1 MRSFTAD
8 VMEKSVITAPFKW
21 LWKGVLSV
29 GPAFFL
35 AGYTIGTGSVVTMA
49 SAGSRYGLTLLWVL
63 VLACAFSFI
72 LLEAYGRFSLV
83 TGTGSLYGT
92 RKHIP
97 GGKVIA
103 LTVLAGLVIVEVMAL
118 AGNMGIIS
126 DLVCEWSGMVFGS
139 RWNPVWV
146 AVVMGAVVYG
156 LLMMG
161 KYASF
166 EKIMVIFVG
175 MMAVSFFI
183 TMFLVMPQ
191 PEEVVR
197 GFLVRVP
204 EASNAPMILAAIV
217 GTTFT
222 APTFVVRSIL
232 MKEKKWKSGELRH
245 ARKDAAMSALMMFV
259 VSFPVMA
266 CAAGTLYV
274 ASTPVD
280 RVVTMVALLEPLLGK
295 FAISVFVTG
304 ILGAALSSM
313 IPILMLAP
321 LLISDY
327 RNEPVNYRG
336 SLFRIMCG
344 VALLFGLAVPILHAS
359 PVFAMLISQVF
370 QVFILPVV
378 IFAIIYLLNK
388 KELMGKEKAG
398 PLMNTLLVLTFLFTL
413 IISWQGVMGL
423 LESIHTLF

>member
-1 MRSFTAD
+1 MS
-8 VMEKSVITAPFKW
+8 PFKW

-49 SAGSRYGLTLLWVL
+49 SAGSRYGMTLLWVL
-63 VLACAFSFI
+63 VLACAFSFV

-103 LTVLAGLVIVEVMAL
+103 LTVLVGLIIVEVMAL

-126 DLVCEWSGMVFGS
+126 DLICEWSGMLFGS

-146 AVVMGAVVYG
+146 AVVIGG
-156 LLMMG
+156 LVFGLVMMG
-161 KYASF
+161 KYSSF
-166 EKIMVIFVG
+166 EKIMVVFVG
-175 MMAVSFFI
+175 LMAVSFFI

-197 GFLVRVP
+197 GFMIRIP
-204 EASNAPMILAAIV
+204 KAANAPMIIAAIV

-222 APTFVVRSIL
+222 APTFVVRCIL
-232 MKEKKWKSGELRH
+232 LKEKKWEAGQLKL
-245 ARKDAAMSALMMFV
+245 ARKDAAVSALMMFLI
-259 VSFPVMA
+259 SFPIMA

-274 ASTPVD
+274 ANTPVD
-280 RVVTMVALLEPLLGK
+280 KVVTMVALLEPLLGRL
-295 FAISVFVTG
+295 AISVFVTG
-304 ILGAALSSM
+304 ILGAAMSSM
-313 IPILMLAP
+313 IPIVMLAP

-327 RNEPVNYRG
+327 TNKPVNYRG
-336 SLFRIMCG
+336 PLFRVLCG
-344 VALLFGLAVPILHAS
+344 IALLFGLVVPVLRAS

-378 IFAIIYLLNK
+378 IFAIMYLLNK
-388 KELMGKEKAG
+388 KELMGKEEAG
-398 PLMNTLLVLTFLFTL
+398 LLMNIMLVLTFLFTL
-413 IISWQGVMGL
+413 IISWQGVTGL
-423 LESIHTLF
+423 IESVHTLF

>member
-1 MRSFTAD
+1 M
-8 VMEKSVITAPFKW
+8 
-21 LWKGVLSV
+21 

-63 VLACAFSFI
+63 VLACAFSFV

-92 RKHIP
+92 RRHIP
-97 GGKVIA
+97 GGKYMAMTLLV
-103 LTVLAGLVIVEVMAL
+103 GLIIVEVMAL

-126 DLVCEWSGMVFGS
+126 DLICEWSGMLFGS
-139 RWNPVWV
+139 HWHPVWV
-146 AVVMGAVVYG
+146 AAVMCVLVYS

-161 KYASF
+161 KYSSF

-175 MMAVSFFI
+175 LMTVSFFI

-191 PEEVVR
+191 PEDVVR
-197 GFLVRVP
+197 GLLVTIPKV
-204 EASNAPMILAAIV
+204 ANTPMIIAAIV

-232 MKEKKWKSGELRH
+232 MREKKWASGQLKH
-245 ARKDAAMSALMMFV
+245 ARKDAAVSALMMFL

-266 CAAGTLYV
+266 CAAGTLFV
-274 ASTPVD
+274 ANKPVD
-280 RVVTMVALLEPLLGK
+280 KVVTMVALLEPLLGR

-327 RNEPVNYRG
+327 TNKPVNYRG
-336 SLFRIMCG
+336 PLFRVLCAL
-344 VALLFGLAVPILHAS
+344 ALLFGLIVPVLGAS

-370 QVFILPVV
+370 QVFILPLV
-378 IFAIIYLLNK
+378 IFVIMYLLNK
-388 KELMGKEKAG
+388 SELMGEQKAG
-398 PLMNTLLVLTFLFTL
+398 PMMNILMLFTFLFTL
-413 IISWQGVMGL
+413 IISWQGIQGL
-423 LESIHTLF
+423 VESVHTLF

>member
-1 MRSFTAD
+1 M
-8 VMEKSVITAPFKW
+8 KITTPFKW
-21 LWKGVLSV
+21 LWKGILSV

-63 VLACAFSFI
+63 VLACAFSFV

-97 GGKVIA
+97 GGKYIA
-103 LTVLAGLVIVEVMAL
+103 ITILIGLVMVEVMAL

-126 DLVCEWSGMVFGS
+126 DLICEWSGMLFGS
-139 RWNPVWV
+139 HWQPVW
-146 AVVMGAVVYG
+146 AASGMGVIVYS

-175 MMAVSFFI
+175 MMALSFFV

-191 PEEVVR
+191 SEEFVH
-197 GFLVRVP
+197 GFLVRIP
-204 EASNAPMILAAIV
+204 KAANAPMIIAAIV

-232 MKEKKWKSGELRH
+232 MKEKKWELGQLKH
-245 ARKDAAMSALMMFV
+245 ARKDAAVSALMMFL
-259 VSFPVMA
+259 VSFPIMA
-266 CAAGTLYV
+266 CAAGTLFV
-274 ASTPVD
+274 ANTPVD
-280 RVVTMVALLEPLLGK
+280 KVVTMVALLKPLLGK

-327 RNEPVNYRG
+327 MNKPVNYRG
-336 SLFRIMCG
+336 PQFRIMG
-344 VALLFGLAVPILHAS
+344 GIALLFGLIVPVLGAK

-370 QVFILPVV
+370 QVFILPIV
-378 IFAIIYLLNK
+378 IFSITYLLNK
-388 KELMGKEKAG
+388 NELMGNQKAG
-398 PLMNTLLVLTFLFTL
+398 PLMNIMLLLTFLFTL
-413 IISWQGVMGL
+413 IISWQGVEGL
-423 LESIHTLF
+423 MESVHTLF

>member
-1 MRSFTAD
+1 
-8 VMEKSVITAPFKW
+8 MEKSITAPFKW

-63 VLACAFSFI
+63 VLACAFSFV

-92 RKHIP
+92 RRHIP
-97 GGKVIA
+97 GGKYMAMTLLV
-103 LTVLAGLVIVEVMAL
+103 GLIIVEVMAL

-126 DLVCEWSGMVFGS
+126 DLICEWSGMLFGS
-139 RWNPVWV
+139 HWHPVWV
-146 AVVMGAVVYG
+146 AAVMCVLVYS

-161 KYASF
+161 KYSSF

-175 MMAVSFFI
+175 LMTVSFFI

-191 PEEVVR
+191 PEDVVR
-197 GFLVRVP
+197 GLLVTIPKV
-204 EASNAPMILAAIV
+204 ANTPMIIAAIV

-232 MKEKKWKSGELRH
+232 MREKKWASGQLKH
-245 ARKDAAMSALMMFV
+245 ARKDAAVSALMMFL

-266 CAAGTLYV
+266 CAAGTLFV
-274 ASTPVD
+274 ANKPVD
-280 RVVTMVALLEPLLGK
+280 KVVTMVALLEPLLGR

-304 ILGAALSSM
+304 VLGAALSSM

-327 RNEPVNYRG
+327 TNKPVNYRG
-336 SLFRIMCG
+336 PLFRVLCAL
-344 VALLFGLAVPILHAS
+344 ALLFGLIVPVLGAN

-370 QVFILPVV
+370 QVFILPLV
-378 IFAIIYLLNK
+378 IFVIMYLLNK
-388 KELMGKEKAG
+388 SELMGEQKAG
-398 PLMNTLLVLTFLFTL
+398 PMMNILMLFTFLFTL
-413 IISWQGVMGL
+413 IISWQGIQGL
-423 LESIHTLF
+423 VESVHTLF

>member
-1 MRSFTAD
+1 
-8 VMEKSVITAPFKW
+8 MEKTITAPFKW

-63 VLACAFSFI
+63 VLACAFSFV

-92 RKHIP
+92 RRHIP
-97 GGKVIA
+97 GGKYMAMTLLV
-103 LTVLAGLVIVEVMAL
+103 GLIIVEVMAL

-126 DLVCEWSGMVFGS
+126 DLICEWSGMLFGS
-139 RWNPVWV
+139 HWHPVWV
-146 AVVMGAVVYG
+146 AAVMCVLVYS

-161 KYASF
+161 KYSSF

-175 MMAVSFFI
+175 LMTVSFFI

-191 PEEVVR
+191 PEDVVR
-197 GFLVRVP
+197 GLLVTIPKV
-204 EASNAPMILAAIV
+204 ANTPMIIAAIV

-232 MKEKKWKSGELRH
+232 MREKKWASGQLKH
-245 ARKDAAMSALMMFV
+245 ARKDAAVSALMMFL

-266 CAAGTLYV
+266 CAAGTLFV
-274 ASTPVD
+274 ANKPVD
-280 RVVTMVALLEPLLGK
+280 KVVTMVALLEPLLGR

-327 RNEPVNYRG
+327 TNKPVNYRG
-336 SLFRIMCG
+336 PLFRVLCAL
-344 VALLFGLAVPILHAS
+344 ALLFGLIVPVLGAS

-370 QVFILPVV
+370 QVFILPLV
-378 IFAIIYLLNK
+378 IFVIMYLLNK
-388 KELMGKEKAG
+388 SELMGEQKAG
-398 PLMNTLLVLTFLFTL
+398 PMMNILMLFTFLFTL
-413 IISWQGVMGL
+413 IISWQGIQGL
-423 LESIHTLF
+423 VESVHTLF

>member
-1 MRSFTAD
+1 M
-8 VMEKSVITAPFKW
+8 
-21 LWKGVLSV
+21 L
-29 GPAFFL
+29 
-35 AGYTIGTGSVVTMA
+35 
-49 SAGSRYGLTLLWVL
+49 
-63 VLACAFSFI
+63 
-72 LLEAYGRFSLV
+72 
-83 TGTGSLYGT
+83 
-92 RKHIP
+92 
-97 GGKVIA
+97 
-103 LTVLAGLVIVEVMAL
+103 
-118 AGNMGIIS
+118 
-126 DLVCEWSGMVFGS
+126 FGS
-139 RWNPVWV
+139 HWNPVWV
-146 AVVMGAVVYG
+146 AVVMGAIVFS

-161 KYASF
+161 KYSSF

-204 EASNAPMILAAIV
+204 KAANAPMILAAIV

-232 MKEKKWKSGELRH
+232 MKEKKWESGQMKH
-245 ARKDAAMSALMMFV
+245 ARKDAAVSALMMFL

-266 CAAGTLYV
+266 CAAGTLFL
-274 ASTPVD
+274 ANKPVD
-280 RVVTMVALLEPLLGK
+280 KVVTMVALLEPLLGK

-327 RNEPVNYRG
+327 RNKPVNYKG
-336 SLFRIMCG
+336 PLFRILCG
-344 VALLFGLAVPILHAS
+344 IALLFGLIVPVLGAN

-378 IFAIIYLLNK
+378 IFAITYLLNR
-388 KELMGKEKAG
+388 EDLMGMQKAG
-398 PLMNTLLVLTFLFTL
+398 PLMNIMMLLTFLFTL
-413 IISWQGVMGL
+413 IISWQGVQGL
-423 LESIHTLF
+423 MESIHTLF

>member
-1 MRSFTAD
+1 M
-8 VMEKSVITAPFKW
+8 
-21 LWKGVLSV
+21 

-63 VLACAFSFI
+63 VLACAFSFV

-92 RKHIP
+92 RRHIP
-97 GGKVIA
+97 GGKYMAMTLLV
-103 LTVLAGLVIVEVMAL
+103 GLIIVEVMAL

-126 DLVCEWSGMVFGS
+126 DLICEWSGMLFGS
-139 RWNPVWV
+139 HWHPVWV
-146 AVVMGAVVYG
+146 AAVMCVLVYS

-161 KYASF
+161 KYSSF

-175 MMAVSFFI
+175 LMTVSFFI

-191 PEEVVR
+191 PEDVVR
-197 GFLVRVP
+197 GLLVTIPKV
-204 EASNAPMILAAIV
+204 ANTPMIIAAIV

-232 MKEKKWKSGELRH
+232 MREKKWASGQLKH
-245 ARKDAAMSALMMFV
+245 ARKDAAVSALMMFL

-266 CAAGTLYV
+266 CAAGTLFV
-274 ASTPVD
+274 ANKPVD
-280 RVVTMVALLEPLLGK
+280 KVVTMVALLEPLLGR

-304 ILGAALSSM
+304 VLGAALSSM

-327 RNEPVNYRG
+327 TNKPVNYRG
-336 SLFRIMCG
+336 PLFRVLCAL
-344 VALLFGLAVPILHAS
+344 ALLFGLIVPVLGAS

-370 QVFILPVV
+370 QVFILPLV
-378 IFAIIYLLNK
+378 IFVIMYLLNK
-388 KELMGKEKAG
+388 SELMGEQKAG
-398 PLMNTLLVLTFLFTL
+398 PMMNILMLFTFLFTL
-413 IISWQGVMGL
+413 IISWQGIQGL
-423 LESIHTLF
+423 VESVHTLF

>member
-1 MRSFTAD
+1 
-8 VMEKSVITAPFKW
+8 MEKSITAPFKW

-63 VLACAFSFI
+63 VLACAFSFV

-92 RKHIP
+92 RRHIP
-97 GGKVIA
+97 GGKYMAMTLLV
-103 LTVLAGLVIVEVMAL
+103 GLIIVEVMAL

-126 DLVCEWSGMVFGS
+126 DLICEWSGMLFGS
-139 RWNPVWV
+139 HWHPVWV
-146 AVVMGAVVYG
+146 AAVMCVLVYS

-161 KYASF
+161 KYSSF

-175 MMAVSFFI
+175 LMTVSFFI

-191 PEEVVR
+191 PEDVVR
-197 GFLVRVP
+197 GLLVTIPKV
-204 EASNAPMILAAIV
+204 ANTPMIIAAIV

-232 MKEKKWKSGELRH
+232 MREKKWASGQLKH
-245 ARKDAAMSALMMFV
+245 ARKDAAVSALMMFL

-266 CAAGTLYV
+266 CAAGTLFV
-274 ASTPVD
+274 ANKPVD
-280 RVVTMVALLEPLLGK
+280 KVVTMVALLEPLLGR

-304 ILGAALSSM
+304 VLGAALSSM

-327 RNEPVNYRG
+327 TNKPVNYRG
-336 SLFRIMCG
+336 PLFRVLCAL
-344 VALLFGLAVPILHAS
+344 ALLFGLIVPVLGAS

-370 QVFILPVV
+370 QVFILPLV
-378 IFAIIYLLNK
+378 IFVIMYLLNK
-388 KELMGKEKAG
+388 SELMGEQKAG
-398 PLMNTLLVLTFLFTL
+398 PMMNILMLFTFLFTL
-413 IISWQGVMGL
+413 IISWQGIQGL
-423 LESIHTLF
+423 VESVHTLF